1 MVDLSVLYRYQW
13 RGVDRAMRAHLLD
26 TTVMVTEVDPVTCEE
41 TEPVGVF
48 QWVDGS
54 LVGGTLSDT
63 RRQAI
68 EGLLTAALQ
77 SWPT

>member
-1 MVDLSVLYRYQW
+1 MVDIGILYRYAW
-13 RGVDRAMRAHLLD
+13 RDEPRAMHARLVD
-26 TTVMVTEVDPVTCEE
+26 GIVTVNEVDPVTCEH
-41 TEPVGVF
+41 TDPVSVC
-48 QWVDGS
+48 QWVDGA